1 MSDRSTMKNTPTPQA
16 DRGASAGRLGR
27 WLRSRW
33 KADPAA
39 SGDPVRVWKD
49 AWVAGMEAHWSGSQP
64 SVNPHP
70 SQSPAANA
78 WAAGWRW
85 AAHQP
90 DRRAKTGER
99 LAHPHRRRADKRLL
113 PIGSVSA
120 TTVGISTIVMAGW
133 LWKMRR
139 KRRLTDDGE

>member
-1 MSDRSTMKNTPTPQA
+1 LKA
-16 DRGASAGRLGR
+16 DRAS
-27 WLRSRW
+27 S
-33 KADPAA
+33 DD
-39 SGDPVRVWKD
+39 SVRIWKD
-49 AWVAGMEAHWSGSQP
+49 AWVAGMEAHWNGSQP
-64 SVNPHP
+64 ATNPHR
-70 SQSPAANA
+70 SQTPAANA

-90 DRRAKTGER
+90 DRRAKSGER

-113 PIGSVSA
+113 PSVST

-139 KRRLTDDGE
+139 KRRLTDGE

>member
-1 MSDRSTMKNTPTPQA
+1 MSNRSMTGNTAGSQA
-16 DRGASAGRLGR
+16 DPGAAPGRLAR
-27 WLRSRW
+27 WLRGRW
-33 KADPAA
+33 KSDAAA
-39 SGDPVRVWKD
+39 SSDPVRIWKD
-49 AWVAGMEAHWSGSQP
+49 AWVAGMEAHWNGSQP
-64 SVNPHP
+64 SSNPHA

-139 KRRLTDDGE
+139 KRRLTSDGE